1 MIDKLGINIVGAVD
15 HSTRLYNRGE
25 GFRAMTGTIGFGSGD
40 GIYLGFTAERAYA
53 VAVEGDLTLS
63 TETSDSRP
71 DQIAG
76 VYGFDID
83 WNEAAKTR
91 GSGAGK
97 IAISNPNAPG
107 QVSVFEVRMTAAQ
120 SVTVKFGKET
130 GTNVRVVLGAD
141 SDLSKLDRE
150 VGQVLGASDV
160 PQGELRVN
168 ATAEPMDTVAARR
181 ALQRGSARP
190 SGFIPQDVSDHWAGS
205 DVSHL
210 RRNILT

>member
-71 DQIAG
+71 DQVEG

-83 WNEAAKTR
+83 WSEAAKTR
-91 GSGAGK
+91 GFGTGK
-97 IAISNPNAPG
+97 IAITNPNAPG
-107 QVSVFEVRMTAAQ
+107 EVSVFEVRMTAAPA
-120 SVTVKFGKET
+120 VTVKFGKDT
-130 GTNVRVVLGAD
+130 GTNVRVVVGAD
-141 SDLSKLDRE
+141 CDLGEVDRN
-150 VGQVLGASDV
+150 VV
-160 PQGELRVN
+160 
-168 ATAEPMDTVAARR
+168 ATAFGDSGVDSSAVRR
-181 ALQRGSARP
+181 SLRRGSARP
-190 SGFIPQDVSDHWAGS
+190 SGFIPQDMSDHWAGS